1 MDKKQVGSE
10 GQSLRNP
17 WKPVSG
23 SLPQLRNNRVS
34 KQPSLG
40 SLKRLKGHW
49 GSQPGRSHLQ
59 VKNPP
64 YPVPYLVYHLKQR
77 AQNEP

>member
-1 MDKKQVGSE
+1 MYKKQVGSE

-40 SLKRLKGHW
+40 SLKRLKGH
-49 GSQPGRSHLQ
+49 
-59 VKNPP
+59 
-64 YPVPYLVYHLKQR
+64 
-77 AQNEP
+77 